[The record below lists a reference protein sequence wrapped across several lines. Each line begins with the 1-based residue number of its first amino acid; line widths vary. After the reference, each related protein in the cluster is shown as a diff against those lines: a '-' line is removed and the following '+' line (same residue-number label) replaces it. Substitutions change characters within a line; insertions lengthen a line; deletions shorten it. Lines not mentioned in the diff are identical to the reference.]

1 MRENIGFLKS
11 REVSRSIREV
21 QAIEMVREEYILDVK
36 AHTFPFFHPLSAP
49 HKTQR

>member
-11 REVSRSIREV
+11 HEVIREV
-21 QAIEMVREEYILDVK
+21 QAIEMVRGEYILDVK
-36 AHTFPFFHPLSAP
+36 AHTFPFFHPLSTP